1 MSWMFD
7 LEQFKHL
14 EALSEFVQQGFS
26 LVSRQVQQ
34 AYLVIF
40 DPEVR
45 ESDLEVV
52 AMQNAEESVLGPTLH
67 HLQKHT
73 DELELFVYLISLLL
87 VSLNASYLRGQGS
100 HLVYQSQVAPQQ
112 LVVFFPESALPRT
125 VKSKLII
132 EGEGPAAVKRSAYS
146 HDLNIPGSRRSA
158 A

>member
-1 MSWMFD
+1 MFD
-7 LEQFKHL
+7 LEQFKHF
-14 EALSEFVQQGFS
+14 EALSELVQQGFS
-26 LVSRQVQQ
+26 LEGRQVQQ

-40 DPEVR
+40 NPEVR

-52 AMQNAEESVLGPTLH
+52 AMQDAEESVLGPTLH

-87 VSLNASYLRGQGS
+87 APLNASYLPGQGS

-112 LVVFFPESALPRT
+112 LVVFLHQPALSRT
-125 VKSKLII
+125 LKSKLII
-132 EGEGPAAVKRSAYS
+132 EGEGPAAVERSAYS